1 MKVELSNDEI
11 IGILYAIEQ
20 SDARE
25 ILFRLNQNN
34 TPVSLGLYSAEY
46 KLNKIRTKLDK
57 QGA

>member
-11 IGILYAIEQ
+11 RGILYAIEQ

-46 KLNKIRTKLDK
+46 KLNKIRTKLNK